1 MFWLLLAC
9 SEYNYTSKVQKDVF
23 QQARRN
29 TVDVLLVVDDSCS
42 MAEEQQKLS
51 NNFDAFIAAFA
62 GVDVDWQIGVTTTD
76 TYYVENPGQLIGGED
91 ELILVDEEGRTID
104 SVKWKKDWAYDEGV
118 AMQLS
123 AEKIFY
129 YLKYEYYELV

>member
-51 NNFDAFIAAFA
+51 NNFDAFIA
-62 GVDVDWQIGVTTTD
+62 VV
-76 TYYVENPGQLIGGED
+76 
-91 ELILVDEEGRTID
+91 GRASSFHVITNF
-104 SVKWKKDWAYDEGV
+104 K
-118 AMQLS
+118 
-123 AEKIFY
+123 
-129 YLKYEYYELV
+129 